1 MNERKTITRTLFLVS
16 AILFL
21 LLRFGYSEDETRL
34 FMMLI
39 AAGLINVS
47 ILVYTLDKLFQI
59 WLQAIANVIDYF
71 IEEYFKEVE
80 KREKERGKK

>member
-1 MNERKTITRTLFLVS
+1 MNERKTITRTLFLIS
-16 AILFL
+16 TILFL

-47 ILVYTLDKLFQI
+47 ILVYALDKLFQI

-80 KREKERGKK
+80 RREKERGKK